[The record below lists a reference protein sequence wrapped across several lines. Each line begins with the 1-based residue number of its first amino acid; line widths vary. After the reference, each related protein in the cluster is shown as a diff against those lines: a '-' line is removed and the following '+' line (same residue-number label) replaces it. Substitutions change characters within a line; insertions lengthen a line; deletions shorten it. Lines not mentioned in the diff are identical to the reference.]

1 MTDGGIGDLIK
12 IIEASYENQKYGVY
26 FYCIGLIGPMV
37 FDADILKAK
46 DQNEWVKSHSEIL
59 EEIDSKNYVSILT
72 EHLIH
77 FYDRKSSQLKF
88 LAPLLLG
95 LKSLA

>member
-1 MTDGGIGDLIK
+1 M
-12 IIEASYENQKYGVY
+12 
-26 FYCIGLIGPMV
+26 

-46 DQNEWVKSHSEIL
+46 DQNEWVKSHAEII
-59 EEIDSKNYVSILT
+59 EEIVSKNYVSILT
-72 EHLIH
+72 DHLIR